1 MGELSMKRKVWT
13 SEETERARELL
24 KKYSYATVGKMLH
37 RSKNSVIG
45 QFYREKVMNGYTPDP
60 FSKYTRKK
68 ERNIHVD
75 N

>member
-1 MGELSMKRKVWT
+1 MKRKSWT
-13 SEETERARELL
+13 ENEMELARQLL
-24 KKYSYATVGKMLH
+24 KKHSYSTVGKMLH

-45 QFYREKVMNGYTPDP
+45 QFYREKIMNGYIPP
-60 FSKYTRKK
+60 SNSKYTRKK

>member
-1 MGELSMKRKVWT
+1 MKKRIW
-13 SEETERARELL
+13 SEEEKEKARELL
-24 KKYSYATVGKMLH
+24 KKHSYSTVGKMLH

>member
-1 MGELSMKRKVWT
+1 MKRKVWT
-13 SEETERARELL
+13 SEEIEKARELL
-24 KKYSYATVGKMLH
+24 KKHSYSTVGQILH

-45 QFYREKVMNGYTPDP
+45 QFYREKVMNGYIPDP